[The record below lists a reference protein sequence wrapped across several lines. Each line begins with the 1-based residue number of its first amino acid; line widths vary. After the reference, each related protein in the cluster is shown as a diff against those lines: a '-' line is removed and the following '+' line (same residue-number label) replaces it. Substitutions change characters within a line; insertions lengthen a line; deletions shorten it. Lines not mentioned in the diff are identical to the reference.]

1 MGPRV
6 AGDGGPVFGSKNN
19 ITMVNEKSL
28 ILSTPFIFPI
38 ILIIGF
44 LWIYLPILTSLFSDL
59 ASNEDYSF
67 GLLIPFV
74 SGYIVYLK
82 WPQLQAGAWRPSWLG
97 LIFLALGL
105 FLTLL
110 GQITVSVFIQRFSFL
125 VALAGLIFVF
135 GGWSR
140 FKQLGFPFLLLALM
154 IPGPVAIMKQLT
166 IPLQLTSSSLA
177 ASFLQV
183 LGIPAVQQGNVIDL
197 GRRQLQVV
205 QACSGLRYILSL
217 MALGIIYCYF
227 YQRCLWKAALLL
239 ILLIPAA
246 IGANALRLTAIGIF
260 PALQEG
266 FLHQFSGWLIFL
278 LCFAFM
284 GLFNWLLKLLTGQSA
299 QVLNNPVP
307 PKTATKNLVH
317 DKRISSTC
325 YVLCAIT
332 LLLIFAHFDWTL
344 SKVHAKPLLQDLDSF
359 PLRLGDWQGRSSKI
373 ADDLFK
379 ATGAE
384 TYFNAEYTDP
394 QKHLVSLWI
403 AYYGRHSQGVDLAH
417 NPKICLVGSGWRII
431 DSKIQYITAGVP
443 VNALQMA
450 KANIHILVYYWHLQ
464 QGHWLANMNTFKFFM
479 GFNGLFQRRT
489 DWALF
494 RLITLVESDPHTA
507 TQYLNSFARLLIP
520 VIPQFIQK

>member
-1 MGPRV
+1 
-6 AGDGGPVFGSKNN
+6 
-19 ITMVNEKSL
+19 MVNEKSL
-28 ILSTPFIFPI
+28 ILSTSFIFPI

-44 LWIYLPILTSLFSDL
+44 LWIYSPILTNLFSEL
-59 ASNEDYSF
+59 ATNEDYSF

-82 WPQLQAGAWRPSWLG
+82 WPQLHSGPWRPSWLG

-110 GQITVSVFIQRFSFL
+110 GQLTVSVFIQRFSFL
-125 VALAGLIFVF
+125 VALVGLIFVF

-183 LGIPAVQQGNVIDL
+183 LGIPAVRQGSVIDL
-197 GRRQLQVV
+197 GMRQLQVV

-227 YQRCLWKAALLL
+227 YQRCLWKAALL
-239 ILLIPAA
+239 IIFLIPAA
-246 IGANALRLTAIGIF
+246 IVANALRLTAIGIF

-284 GLFNWLLKLLTGQSA
+284 GLLNWLLKLLKGQST
-299 QVLNNPVP
+299 QMLNNLGP
-307 PKTATKNLVH
+307 PGTAMKNLVP
-317 DKRISSTC
+317 DKRISHTC
-325 YVLCAIT
+325 YVLSAIT
-332 LLLIFAHFDWTL
+332 LIFLFAHFDWTL
-344 SKVHAKPLLQDLDSF
+344 SKVYSKPLLQDLDSF
-359 PLRLGDWQGRSSKI
+359 PLQLGDWQGRSSKI

-384 TYFNAEYTDP
+384 AYFNAEYVDP

-417 NPKICLVGSGWRII
+417 NPKICMVGSGWRII
-431 DSKIQYITAGVP
+431 DSKIQYIADGVP
-443 VNALQMA
+443 VNALKMA
-450 KANIHILVYYWHLQ
+450 KANLRILVYYWHLQ
-464 QGHWLANMNTFKFFM
+464 QGRWVVNMNTFKVFM
-479 GFNGLFQRRT
+479 GFNGLVQRRT

-494 RLITLVESDPHTA
+494 RLITPVQSDLKTA
-507 TQYLNSFARLLIP
+507 TQLLNSFARLLIP